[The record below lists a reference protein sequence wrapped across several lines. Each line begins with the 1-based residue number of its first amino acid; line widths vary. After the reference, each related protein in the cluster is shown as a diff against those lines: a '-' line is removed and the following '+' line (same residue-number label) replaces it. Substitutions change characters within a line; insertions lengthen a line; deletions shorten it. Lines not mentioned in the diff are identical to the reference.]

1 MSMRTFFRRDSRGRE
16 EARPEY
22 GSVKQP
28 FADRFPAVW
37 ITAVLGISL
46 LAFLFATDMRFLSPS
61 NINSIMLDSAQ
72 ILIMAVP
79 MTFIMVTAGIDLS
92 VGSTLILA
100 SVIASDVMARLAG
113 TPEQIAAFEFPNAGM
128 AMTVGILAGLL
139 AGAAA
144 GAFNGYLI
152 AYLNLPPFIVTLATM
167 GAYRGIA
174 LVLTN
179 GTNNIHVPPQLQQNF
194 GAAAG
199 PFGIPLPVLLALV
212 IAVLGWLVLRFT
224 VWGTRSL
231 AIGSNPEGTRR
242 SGVRIRAHIF
252 WLYVSAGVAAG
263 IAGIIDLARFTSTS
277 VEGHLMDNLD
287 SISAVVLGGTS
298 LFGGVGNMPGTV
310 IGSLLPSVLQ
320 NGFIQLHL
328 PPFWQPVIL
337 GVVLLAAIGYDT
349 LRRRK

>member
-1 MSMRTFFRRDSRGRE
+1 MNIKSLLPRNRKVE
-16 EARPEY
+16 KLEY
-22 GSVKQP
+22 GSAKQP
-28 FADRFPAVW
+28 FADRFPAIW
-37 ITAVLGISL
+37 ITAVLALSL
-46 LAFLFATDMRFLSPS
+46 LAFSAATDFGFLTGS
-61 NINSIMLDSAQ
+61 NVNSMMLDAAQ

-92 VGSTLILA
+92 VGATLILA
-100 SVIASDVMARLAG
+100 SVVASDVMARLAG
-113 TPEQIAAFEFPNAGM
+113 TPEEVAAFEFPNAEF
-128 AMTVGILAGLL
+128 AIAVGVLAAIATGL
-139 AGAAA
+139 AA

-167 GAYRGIA
+167 GAYRGVA

-179 GTNNIHVPPQLQQNF
+179 GTNNVHVPNQLQADF
-194 GAAAG
+194 GAAKWAG
-199 PFGIPLPVLLALV
+199 LPLPVILALA
-212 IAVLGWLVLRFT
+212 IAVVGWFVLRYT

-231 AIGSNPEGTRR
+231 AIGSNPEGARR
-242 SGVRIRAHIF
+242 SGIKVRAHIF
-252 WLYVSAGVAAG
+252 WLYAAAG
-263 IAGIIDLARFTSTS
+263 IAAAIAGLIDLARFTSTS

-287 SISAVVLGGTS
+287 AISAVVLGGTS
-298 LFGGVGNMPGTV
+298 LFGGVGNMPGTI

-349 LRRRK
+349 IRRRK

>member
-1 MSMRTFFRRDSRGRE
+1 MNAKSLPPMSKARE
-16 EARPEY
+16 EESLLY
-22 GSVKQP
+22 GAKRQP

-37 ITAVLGISL
+37 IAAVLVVSL
-46 LAFLFATDMRFLSPS
+46 LAFSIATNFSFLNPS
-61 NINSIMLDSAQ
+61 NVNSMFLDAAQ

-92 VGSTLILA
+92 VGSILILA
-100 SVIASDVMARLAG
+100 SVVASDVMARVAG
-113 TPEQIAAFEFPNAGM
+113 TPEQVAAFEFPNADVAIM
-128 AMTVGILAGLL
+128 VGILAGLG
-139 AGAAA
+139 AGILA

-174 LVLTN
+174 LVLTD
-179 GTNNIHVPPQLQQNF
+179 GTNNVHVPQELQQGF
-194 GAAAG
+194 GAAKG
-199 PFGIPLPVLLALV
+199 LFGIPMPVLLAV
-212 IAVLGWLVLRFT
+212 GIAIVGWFVLRYT

-231 AIGSNPEGTRR
+231 AIGSNPEGARR
-242 SGVRIRAHIF
+242 SGIKVRAHIF
-252 WLYVSAGVAAG
+252 WIYVSAGVAAG

-277 VEGHLMDNLD
+277 VEGHLMDNLGA
-287 SISAVVLGGTS
+287 ISAVVLGGTS

-337 GVVLLAAIGYDT
+337 GLVLIAAIGYDT
-349 LRRRK
+349 MRRRR